1 MNDRRLAF
9 SVTSVSSP
17 RDVIAVAVMMG
28 SSLALLSKVP
38 GRAVSLTLAE
48 RGLELWVR
56 NQSDFAGFR
65 WCYGK
70 QGEEVSTGTVRKGG

>member
-1 MNDRRLAF
+1 LYWTVNDRRLAF

-48 RGLELWVR
+48 SVGPRDLEELIIAR
-56 NQSDFAGFR
+56 LSA
-65 WCYGK
+65 
-70 QGEEVSTGTVRKGG
+70 TVRLSRG